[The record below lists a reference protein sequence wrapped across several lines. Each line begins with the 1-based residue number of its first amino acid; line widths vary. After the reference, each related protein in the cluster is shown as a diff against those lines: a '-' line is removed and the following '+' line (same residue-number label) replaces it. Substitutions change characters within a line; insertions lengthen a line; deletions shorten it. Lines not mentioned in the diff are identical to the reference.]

1 MRTDRHNN
9 RNSTARWEIIL
20 GVLFVISFLGVT
32 LALTISD
39 AIAAPSNHDSLLQD
53 DGWRIE

>member
-20 GVLFVISFLGVT
+20 GVLFVVSFLGVT

-39 AIAAPSNHDSLLQD
+39 AVAAPGSSEHEVLQ
-53 DGWRIE
+53 

>member
-20 GVLFVISFLGVT
+20 GVLFIISFLGVT
-32 LALTISD
+32 LALTLSD
-39 AIAAPSNHDSLLQD
+39 AIAVA
-53 DGWRIE
+53 

>member
-1 MRTDRHNN
+1 MRTERHNT

-20 GVLFVISFLGVT
+20 GVLFVVSFLGVT

-39 AIAAPSNHDSLLQD
+39 AIAAPSNHESLK
-53 DGWRIE
+53 